1 MTEHDNEHAN
11 TQANES
17 TNVDTNEP
25 TDDSTNEQHLT
36 PVETNQELA
45 NLNLPDE
52 SKYPPILTSEEE
64 YELAVKLYENH
75 DLEAAQKLVMS
86 HLRFV
91 AFIAYGYK
99 GYGLEQEELIQEG
112 TIGLMKAVKKYN
124 PYKKVRLASFAVYWI
139 RAEIHEFIFK
149 NWKIVKLATTKAQR
163 KLFFKLKSAKS
174 QIYGSL
180 TLEEATSIANDLG
193 VRPEDVLE
201 MEARLQ
207 FNAVGLDTDNDDND
221 SPKNYLPSPSKN
233 PEQLLL
239 ESDSKE
245 HAQQKLYEALSTLDE
260 RSLDILESRYL
271 KEKKETLHTL
281 ADKYGVS
288 AERIRQLEN
297 KAMSVL
303 KEHLS

>member
-1 MTEHDNEHAN
+1 MPKNK
-11 TQANES
+11 
-17 TNVDTNEP
+17 
-25 TDDSTNEQHLT
+25 
-36 PVETNQELA
+36 ELA
-45 NLNLPDE
+45 NIHLPDE
-52 SKYPPILTSEEE
+52 SKYPPILSSEEE
-64 YELAVKLYENH
+64 YELAVRLYENH

-99 GYGLEQEELIQEG
+99 GYGLEQEDLIQEG
-112 TIGLMKAVKKYN
+112 TIGLMKAVKQFN
-124 PYKKVRLASFAVYWI
+124 PYKEVRLASYAVYWI

-180 TLEEATSIANDLG
+180 SADEAQQIANDLG
-193 VRPEDVLE
+193 VKPSEVLD

-207 FNAVGLDTDNDDND
+207 FNAVGLDNDDDDNN
-221 SPKNYLPSPSKN
+221 SPKDYLPSATKT

-239 ESDSKE
+239 ESDTAE
-245 HAQQKLYEALSTLDE
+245 HSQQKLYNALSKLDD

-271 KEKKETLHTL
+271 QEKKSTLHDL
-281 ADKYGVS
+281 ADKYSVS

-297 KAMSVL
+297 KAMAEL
-303 KEHLS
+303 KQNLE